1 MVSFFQRTRI
11 KHLDGMRWYQQSLG
25 QGGDAAAVSERYH
38 RRIATEMIQLLD
50 EALGEVPVLEGGR
63 AGAESAYRW
72 AVLFAGGGLAELVA
86 GDGPPG

>member
-1 MVSFFQRTRI
+1 
-11 KHLDGMRWYQQSLG
+11 
-25 QGGDAAAVSERYH
+25 
-38 RRIATEMIQLLD
+38 MIQLLD

-86 GDGPPG
+86 GDGPPR